1 MPNATMVKFGYPR
14 TSVADTAQWS
24 IQLRP
29 QQPTLGSL
37 VLVCKGEAQA
47 FSDIGAEAF
56 ADLQHA
62 IAGIERMLGA
72 FVAYQRINY
81 LMLMMVDPHVHFHVV
96 PRYEEFPYAVAL
108 GVEDPARLRYVFDDR
123 YFMAST
129 ELNLLNTL
137 LLADEERANPDDTVG
152 VTVGADTLGEDAAA

>member
-96 PRYEEFPYAVAL
+96 PRYEEPRDHEGRTYTDAGWPGPPAL
-108 GVEDPARLRYVFDDR
+108 GQAVTPDEATTERIRDRLSTLWN
-123 YFMAST
+123 AS
-129 ELNLLNTL
+129 
-137 LLADEERANPDDTVG
+137 
-152 VTVGADTLGEDAAA
+152 